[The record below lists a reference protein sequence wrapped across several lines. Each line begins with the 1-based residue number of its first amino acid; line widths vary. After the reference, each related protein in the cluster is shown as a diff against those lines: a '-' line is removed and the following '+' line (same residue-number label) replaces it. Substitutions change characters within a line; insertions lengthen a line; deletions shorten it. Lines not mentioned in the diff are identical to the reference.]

1 MRSGATLTNAAPLPL
16 RPTVRSPHRQPDAPT
31 TAALC
36 SSPSRAGV
44 TSGPRLPPRGCGRS
58 SRPILASCITALVR
72 LLKKCN
78 MGGMPDTHVV
88 TNQVPPLDNYNPATS
103 AVLVEA
109 LIREGGQ
116 WGLEEVNE
124 VGALSASREAQRWGE
139 LADRNRPI
147 LHTHDRYGHRVDE
160 VEYDPAY
167 HELMR
172 AAIAHGMH
180 AAPWA
185 DERPGSHVVR
195 AAKTAVWTVEPGHVC
210 PISMT
215 YAVVPAL
222 RCNPKLAPTY
232 EPLLTSRHYDP
243 ELKVATTKAGI
254 TAGMSMTEKQ
264 GGSDVRAGT
273 TQAIRNT
280 DGSYRLTGHKWFTS
294 APMCDIFLVLAQAP
308 SGLSC
313 FLLSRVLPDGSRN
326 RMFLQRLKD
335 KLGNHANASSE
346 VEYDGA
352 VAWLV
357 GEEGRGVPTIIEMV
371 NLTRL
376 DCTLGS
382 ATSMRTGLTRAIHH
396 AQHRKAFGAYLIDQ
410 PLMRNVLADL
420 AVEAEAATMVAMR
433 MAGATDKAVR
443 GDATEALLRRI
454 GLAASKYWVC
464 KRSTPHAAEALECLG
479 GNGYVE
485 ESGMP
490 RLYREAPLMGIWE
503 GSGNVSALDT
513 LRAMATRP
521 ECIEVLFAELAESAG
536 SDPRLGSQVERLR
549 DGLTD
554 LDTVQYR
561 ARKVAEDICLA
572 LQGSLLV
579 RHGHPAVAEAFLT
592 TRLDRQWG
600 GAFGT
605 MPAGLDLAPILERA
619 LVKG

>member
-1 MRSGATLTNAAPLPL
+1 MR
-16 RPTVRSPHRQPDAPT
+16 
-31 TAALC
+31 
-36 SSPSRAGV
+36 
-44 TSGPRLPPRGCGRS
+44 
-58 SRPILASCITALVR
+58 
-72 LLKKCN
+72 
-78 MGGMPDTHVV
+78 DTHVV
-88 TNQVPPLDNYNPATS
+88 INQVPPLEDYNPAAS
-103 AVLVEA
+103 PVLTEA
-109 LIREGGQ
+109 LIREGGD
-116 WGLEEVNE
+116 WGVDEVAE
-124 VGALSASREAQRWGE
+124 LGALAGGTTAQRWGE
-139 LADRNRPI
+139 LADRNRPV

-167 HELMR
+167 HELMTV
-172 AAIAHGMH
+172 AVGHGLH

-185 DERPGSHVVR
+185 DDRAGAHVVR
-195 AAKTAVWTVEPGHVC
+195 AAKTSVWTPEPGHIC

-222 RCNPKLAPTY
+222 RHNPELAAIY
-232 EPLLTSRHYDP
+232 EPLLTSRAYDP
-243 ELKVATTKAGI
+243 ELTLPTAKAGI

-273 TQAIRNT
+273 TEATPNG
-280 DGSYRLTGHKWFTS
+280 DGTYSLRGHKWFTS
-294 APMCDIFLVLAQAP
+294 APMCDVFLVLAQAP
-308 SGLSC
+308 GGLSC
-313 FLLSRVLPDGSRN
+313 FFLPRILPDGTRN
-326 RMFLQRLKD
+326 RMFLQRLKE

-352 VAWLV
+352 TAWLV

-382 ATSMRTGLTRAIHH
+382 ATSMRNGLMRATHH

-420 AVEAEAATMVAMR
+420 AVEAEAATMLAMR
-433 MAGATDKAVR
+433 MAGATDRATR
-443 GDATEALLRRI
+443 GDERETLVRRI
-454 GLAASKYWVC
+454 GLAAAKYWVC
-464 KRSTPHAAEALECLG
+464 KRATPHAAEAMECLG

-485 ESGMP
+485 DFGMA

-521 ECIEVLFAELAESAG
+521 ECIEVLFDELAETDG
-536 SDPRLGSQVERLR
+536 HDPRLDAHVARLR
-549 DGLTD
+549 PELGD
-554 LDTVQYR
+554 LETIQYR
-561 ARKVAEDICLA
+561 ARQVAEDISLA

-579 RHGHPAVAEAFLT
+579 RHGHPAVAEAFLAS
-592 TRLDRQWG
+592 RLGGQWG

-605 MPAGLDLAPILERA
+605 LPTGLDLAPILERA
-619 LVKG
+619 MVKA

>member
-1 MRSGATLTNAAPLPL
+1 MS
-16 RPTVRSPHRQPDAPT
+16 
-31 TAALC
+31 
-36 SSPSRAGV
+36 
-44 TSGPRLPPRGCGRS
+44 
-58 SRPILASCITALVR
+58 
-72 LLKKCN
+72 
-78 MGGMPDTHVV
+78 DTHVV
-88 TNQVPPLDNYNPATS
+88 TNQVPPLEDYNPATS
-103 AVLVEA
+103 PVLAEA
-109 LIREGGQ
+109 LIREGGE
-116 WGLEEVNE
+116 WGADEVFE
-124 VGALSASREAQRWGE
+124 LGALSGGAQAQRWGE
-139 LADRNRPI
+139 LADRNQPV
-147 LHTHDRYGHRVDE
+147 LHTHDRYGHRIDE

-172 AAIAHGMH
+172 TAVGHGVH

-185 DERPGSHVVR
+185 DDRPGAHVVR
-195 AAKTAVWTVEPGHVC
+195 AAKESVWTPEAGHVC

-222 RCNPKLAPTY
+222 RHNPELSAVY
-232 EPLLTSRHYDP
+232 EPLLTSRTYDP
-243 ELKVATTKAGI
+243 ELKLATTKAGI

-273 TQAIRNT
+273 TEATPNG
-280 DGSYRLTGHKWFTS
+280 DGTYSLRGHKWFTS
-294 APMCDIFLVLAQAP
+294 APMCDVFLVLAQARGGER
-308 SGLSC
+308 SDGGSSGGLSC
-313 FLLSRVLPDGSRN
+313 FFLPRILPDGTRN

-352 VAWLV
+352 TAWLV

-420 AVEAEAATMVAMR
+420 AIEAEAATMLAMR
-433 MAGATDKAVR
+433 MAGATDAAVR
-443 GDATEALLRRI
+443 GDERETLLRRI
-454 GLAASKYWVC
+454 GLAAGKYWVC
-464 KRSTPHAAEALECLG
+464 KRATPHAAEAMECLG

-521 ECIEVLFAELAESAG
+521 ECIDVMFDELGRTAG
-536 SDPRLGSQVERLR
+536 QDPRLDAHVASLRTELDDVE
-549 DGLTD
+549 TI
-554 LDTVQYR
+554 QYR
-561 ARKVAEDICLA
+561 ARQIAEDISLA

-579 RHGHPAVAEAFLT
+579 RYGHPAVAEAFLAS
-592 TRLDRQWG
+592 RLGGQWG

-605 MPAGLDLAPILERA
+605 LPTGLDLAPIIERA

>member
-1 MRSGATLTNAAPLPL
+1 
-16 RPTVRSPHRQPDAPT
+16 
-31 TAALC
+31 
-36 SSPSRAGV
+36 
-44 TSGPRLPPRGCGRS
+44 
-58 SRPILASCITALVR
+58 
-72 LLKKCN
+72 
-78 MGGMPDTHVV
+78 MPETHVV
-88 TNQVPPLDNYNPATS
+88 TNQVPPLIDWNPATS
-103 AVLVEA
+103 PVLIEA

-116 WGLEEVNE
+116 WGLDEVSE
-124 VGALSASREAQRWGE
+124 LGAISGGATAQRWGD
-139 LADRNRPI
+139 LADRNRPV

-160 VEYDPAY
+160 IEYDPAY

-172 AAIAHGMH
+172 IAIGHGLH

-185 DERPGSHVVR
+185 DDRPGAHVVR
-195 AAKTAVWTVEPGHVC
+195 AAKMGVWTPEPGHVC

-222 RCNPKLAPTY
+222 RHNTELAQVY
-232 EPLLTSRHYDP
+232 EPLLTSRTYDP
-243 ELKVATTKAGI
+243 ELKVPGTKVGI

-273 TQAIRNT
+273 TAAVRNA
-280 DGSYRLTGHKWFTS
+280 DGSYTLTGHKWFTS
-294 APMCDIFLVLAQAP
+294 AAMSDVFLVLAQAP
-308 SGLSC
+308 AGLSC
-313 FLLSRVLPDGSRN
+313 FLMPRVLPDGTRN
-326 RMFLQRLKD
+326 RMFLQRLKN
-335 KLGNHANASSE
+335 KLGNHGNASSE

-382 ATSMRTGLTRAIHH
+382 ATSMRQGLTRAIHH
-396 AQHRKAFGAYLIDQ
+396 AAHRKVFGEYLIDQ

-420 AVEAEAATMVAMR
+420 AVEAEAATIVAMR
-433 MAGATDKAVR
+433 MAGATDAATR
-443 GDATEALLRRI
+443 GDERETLLRRI
-454 GLAASKYWVC
+454 GLAAAKYWVC
-464 KRSTPHAAEALECLG
+464 KRATPHAAEAMECLG
-479 GNGYVE
+479 GNGYAE
-485 ESGMP
+485 DSGMP

-521 ECIEVLFAELAESAG
+521 ECVEVLFDE
-536 SDPRLGSQVERLR
+536 LGSTAGNDARLDAHVKRLR
-549 DGLTD
+549 TGLAD
-554 LDTVQYR
+554 LETIEYR
-561 ARKVAEDICLA
+561 ARKVAEDITLA

-579 RHGHPAVAEAFLT
+579 RHGHPAVTDAFLAS
-592 TRLDRQWG
+592 RLAGDWG

-605 MPAGLDLAPILERA
+605 LPTGLDLGPIIERS

>member
-1 MRSGATLTNAAPLPL
+1 MEN
-16 RPTVRSPHRQPDAPT
+16 H
-31 TAALC
+31 
-36 SSPSRAGV
+36 
-44 TSGPRLPPRGCGRS
+44 
-58 SRPILASCITALVR
+58 
-72 LLKKCN
+72 
-78 MGGMPDTHVV
+78 
-88 TNQVPPLDNYNPATS
+88 NPATS
-103 AVLVEA
+103 PVLVEA

-116 WGLEEVNE
+116 WGLDEVNE
-124 VGALSASREAQRWGE
+124 LGAISASDEANRWGE

-147 LHTHDRYGHRVDE
+147 LHTHDRNGYRVDE

-172 AAIAHGMH
+172 VAVGHGLH

-185 DERPGSHVVR
+185 DERPGAHVVR
-195 AAKTAVWTVEPGHVC
+195 AAKTSVWTVEPGHIC

-222 RCNPKLAPTY
+222 RSNPELAAVY
-232 EPLLTSRHYDP
+232 EPLLTSREYDP
-243 ELKVATTKAGI
+243 DLKLATTKSGI

-273 TQAIRNT
+273 TQATANG
-280 DGSYRLTGHKWFTS
+280 DGTYSLTGHKWFTS
-294 APMCDIFLVLAQAP
+294 APMGDIFLVLAQAP

-313 FLLSRVLPDGSRN
+313 FMLPRVLPDGTRN

-335 KLGNHANASSE
+335 KLGNHANASGE
-346 VEYDGA
+346 VEYDHA
-352 VAWLV
+352 TAWLV

-382 ATSMRTGLTRAIHH
+382 ATSMRTGLTRAIYHS
-396 AQHRKAFGAYLIDQ
+396 QHRKAFGAYLIDQ

-433 MAGATDKAVR
+433 MAGATDSVVR
-443 GDATEALLRRI
+443 GDQKEALLRRI

-464 KRSTPHAAEALECLG
+464 KRATPHAAEALECLG

-521 ECIEVLFAELAESAG
+521 ECVDVLFDELAESAG
-536 SDPRLGSQVERLR
+536 SDARLDSHVDNLR
-549 DGLTD
+549 PQLAD
-554 LDTVQYR
+554 LDTIQYR
-561 ARKVAEDICLA
+561 ARKIAEDICLA

-579 RHGHPAVAEAFLT
+579 RHGHPAVAEAFLA
-592 TRLDRQWG
+592 TRLDRRWG

>member
-1 MRSGATLTNAAPLPL
+1 MS
-16 RPTVRSPHRQPDAPT
+16 
-31 TAALC
+31 
-36 SSPSRAGV
+36 
-44 TSGPRLPPRGCGRS
+44 
-58 SRPILASCITALVR
+58 
-72 LLKKCN
+72 
-78 MGGMPDTHVV
+78 DTHVV
-88 TNQVPPLDNYNPATS
+88 TNQVPSLENDNPA
-103 AVLVEA
+103 AVPVLVEA

-116 WGLEEVNE
+116 WGLDEFND
-124 VGALSASREAQRWGE
+124 VGVLSGSRQAQRWGE
-139 LADRNRPI
+139 LADRNRPL
-147 LHTHDRYGHRVDE
+147 LHTHDRHGYRVDE
-160 VEYDPAY
+160 VDYDPAY

-172 AAIAHGMH
+172 AAITHGLH

-185 DERPGSHVVR
+185 DDRPGAHVVR
-195 AAKTAVWTVEPGHVC
+195 AAKMSAWNCEPGHVC

-222 RCNPKLAPTY
+222 RHNPDLAAVY
-232 EPLLTSRHYDP
+232 EPLLTNREYDP
-243 ELKVATTKAGI
+243 EPKLATATAGI

-273 TQAIRNT
+273 TQANPNA
-280 DGSYRLTGHKWFTS
+280 DGSHTLTGHKWFTS

-308 SGLSC
+308 GGLSC
-313 FLLSRVLPDGSRN
+313 FMLPRILPDGTRN
-326 RMFLQRLKD
+326 RMFVQRLKD

-346 VEYDGA
+346 IEYDGA

-371 NLTRL
+371 NMTRL

-382 ATSMRTGLTRAIHH
+382 ATSMRSGLTRAIHH

-420 AVEAEAATMVAMR
+420 AVEAEAATIVAMR
-433 MAGATDKAVR
+433 MAGATDRAVR
-443 GDATEALLRRI
+443 GDQREALLRRI

-464 KRSTPHAAEALECLG
+464 KRATPHAAEALECLG
-479 GNGYVE
+479 GNGYAE

-521 ECIEVLFAELAESAG
+521 ECVEVLFDELAEGANQ
-536 SDPRLGSQVERLR
+536 DPRLGGHVERLR
-549 DGLTD
+549 AELGDTD
-554 LDTVQYR
+554 SIAYR

-592 TRLDRQWG
+592 TRLDGRWG

>member
-1 MRSGATLTNAAPLPL
+1 
-16 RPTVRSPHRQPDAPT
+16 
-31 TAALC
+31 
-36 SSPSRAGV
+36 
-44 TSGPRLPPRGCGRS
+44 
-58 SRPILASCITALVR
+58 
-72 LLKKCN
+72 
-78 MGGMPDTHVV
+78 MPDTHVV
-88 TNQVPPLDNYNPATS
+88 TNQVPPLENYNPATS

-109 LIREGGQ
+109 LLREGGG
-116 WGLEEVNE
+116 WGLDEVNR

-139 LADRNRPI
+139 LADRNRPV

-160 VEYDPAY
+160 VEFDPAY

-185 DERPGSHVVR
+185 DDRPGAHVVR
-195 AAKTAVWTVEPGHVC
+195 AAKTSAWTVEAGHVC

-222 RCNPKLAPTY
+222 RNNPELAAVY
-232 EPLLTSRHYDP
+232 EPLLTSRTYDP
-243 ELKVATTKAGI
+243 ELKLATTKSGI

-273 TQAIRNT
+273 TQATPNA
-280 DGSYRLTGHKWFTS
+280 DGTYSLTGHKWFTS

-308 SGLSC
+308 GGLSC
-313 FLLSRVLPDGSRN
+313 FLLPRILPDGARN
-326 RMFLQRLKD
+326 RMLLQRLKD
-335 KLGNHANASSE
+335 KMGNHANASSE

-352 VAWLV
+352 IAWLV
-357 GEEGRGVPTIIEMV
+357 GEEGRGVRTIIEMV

-376 DCTLGS
+376 DCALGS
-382 ATSMRTGLTRAIHH
+382 ATSMRTGLTRAVHH

-420 AVEAEAATMVAMR
+420 AVEAEAATVVVMR
-433 MAGATDKAVR
+433 MAGATDRAVR
-443 GDATEALLRRI
+443 GDETEALLRRI
-454 GLAASKYWVC
+454 GLAATKYWVC

-485 ESGMP
+485 DSGMP
-490 RLYREAPLMGIWE
+490 RLFREAPLMGIWE
-503 GSGNVSALDT
+503 GSGNISALDT

-521 ECIEVLFAELAESAG
+521 ECVEVLFGELESSAG
-536 SDPRLGSQVERLR
+536 EDPRLGRHVERLR
-549 DGLTD
+549 NELAD
-554 LDTVQYR
+554 LDTIAYR

-572 LQGSLLV
+572 LQGALLV

-592 TRLDRQWG
+592 TRIDGRWG

-605 MPAGLDLAPILERA
+605 MPPGLDVAPILERA

>member
-1 MRSGATLTNAAPLPL
+1 
-16 RPTVRSPHRQPDAPT
+16 
-31 TAALC
+31 
-36 SSPSRAGV
+36 
-44 TSGPRLPPRGCGRS
+44 
-58 SRPILASCITALVR
+58 
-72 LLKKCN
+72 
-78 MGGMPDTHVV
+78 MPDTHVV
-88 TNQVPPLDNYNPATS
+88 TNQVPLLEDYNPAT
-103 AVLVEA
+103 APALTEA

-116 WGLEEVNE
+116 WGLEEVAD
-124 VGALSASREAQRWGE
+124 VGALGGSQQAQRWGE
-139 LADRNRPI
+139 LADRNQPI
-147 LHTHDRYGHRVDE
+147 LRTHDRYGHRVDE

-167 HELMR
+167 HELMT
-172 AAIAHGMH
+172 AAIRHGLH

-185 DERPGSHVVR
+185 DDRPGAHVVR
-195 AAKTAVWTVEPGHVC
+195 AAKMSAWTPEPGHVC

-222 RCNPKLAPTY
+222 RHNADLARVY
-232 EPLLTSRHYDP
+232 EPLLTSRRYDP
-243 ELKVATTKAGI
+243 ELKPATTKLGI

-273 TQAIRNT
+273 TQATRNA

-308 SGLSC
+308 GGLSC
-313 FLLSRVLPDGSRN
+313 FLLPRILPDGTRN

-352 VAWLV
+352 TAWLV
-357 GEEGRGVPTIIEMV
+357 GEEGRGVATIIEMV

-382 ATSMRTGLTRAIHH
+382 ATSMRSGLARAIHH
-396 AQHRKAFGAYLIDQ
+396 AQHRKTFGEYLIDQ

-420 AVEAEAATMVAMR
+420 AVEAEGATIVAMR
-433 MAGATDKAVR
+433 MAGATDAAVR
-443 GDATEALLRRI
+443 GDDREALLRRI

-464 KRSTPHAAEALECLG
+464 KRATPHAAEAMECLG

-521 ECIEVLFAELAESAG
+521 ECIEVLFDELAIAAG
-536 SDPRLGSQVERLR
+536 QDARLDARVDALR
-549 DGLTD
+549 IALGD
-554 LDTVQYR
+554 LETIQYR

-579 RHGHPAVAEAFLT
+579 RHGHPAVAEAFLA
-592 TRLDRQWG
+592 TRLGGQWG

-605 MPAGLDLAPILERA
+605 MPIGLDLSPILERA
-619 LVKG
+619 LVKAPDARRTDAAPHARRTDAG

>member
-1 MRSGATLTNAAPLPL
+1 
-16 RPTVRSPHRQPDAPT
+16 
-31 TAALC
+31 
-36 SSPSRAGV
+36 
-44 TSGPRLPPRGCGRS
+44 
-58 SRPILASCITALVR
+58 
-72 LLKKCN
+72 
-78 MGGMPDTHVV
+78 MPDTHVV
-88 TNQVPPLDNYNPATS
+88 TNQVPPLQDYNPAS
-103 AVLVEA
+103 SPVLVEA

-116 WGLEEVNE
+116 WGLEELNE
-124 VGALSASREAQRWGE
+124 LGAINGSREAARWGE
-139 LADRNRPI
+139 LADRHRPV
-147 LHTHDRYGHRVDE
+147 LHTHDKYGHRVDE

-172 AAIAHGMH
+172 VSIRHGLH

-185 DERPGSHVVR
+185 DERPGAHVVR
-195 AAKTAVWTVEPGHVC
+195 AAKTSVWTVEPGHVC

-222 RCNPKLAPTY
+222 RNNPELARVY
-232 EPLLTSRHYDP
+232 EPLLTSREYDP
-243 ELKVATTKAGI
+243 ELRLATTKPGI

-264 GGSDVRAGT
+264 GGSDVRAGST
-273 TQAIRNT
+273 EATPNA
-280 DGSYRLTGHKWFTS
+280 DGTYSLIGHKWFTS

-308 SGLSC
+308 GGLSC
-313 FLLSRVLPDGSRN
+313 FMLPRILPDGTRN

-346 VEYDGA
+346 VEYDRA
-352 VAWLV
+352 TAWLV

-420 AVEAEAATMVAMR
+420 TVEAEAATMVAMR

-443 GDATEALLRRI
+443 GDQTEALFRRI

-464 KRSTPHAAEALECLG
+464 KRATPHAAEALECLG

-485 ESGMP
+485 DSGMP

-521 ECIEVLFAELAESAG
+521 ESVDVLFADLAQSAG
-536 SDPRLGSQVERLR
+536 QDARQDRHVETLR
-549 DGLTD
+549 QQLND
-554 LDTVQYR
+554 LDTIAYR

-572 LQGSLLV
+572 LQGSLLL
-579 RHGHPAVAEAFLT
+579 RHGHPAVAEAFLA
-592 TRLDRQWG
+592 TRLAGQWG

-605 MPAGLDLAPILERA
+605 MPTGLDLAPILERA